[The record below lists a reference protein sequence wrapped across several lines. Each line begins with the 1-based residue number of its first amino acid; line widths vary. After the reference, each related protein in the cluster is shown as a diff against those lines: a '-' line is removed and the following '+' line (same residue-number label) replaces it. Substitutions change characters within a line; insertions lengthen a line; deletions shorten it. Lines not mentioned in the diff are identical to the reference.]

1 MTAPGTLALALEVAR
16 ILESLGIDYV
26 IGGSVAS
33 SLVGEP
39 RATVDLDVAV
49 AMTADHIPPL
59 LEVLADDYYVSET
72 AARDAV
78 RRRASFSV
86 IHLETMQKVDLFV
99 LGDALLDRLQ
109 IARRQRVVLD
119 DDGRMRLWVGS
130 VEDQVL
136 RKLWWFRLGGE
147 VSERQW
153 RDVIAMLRVQGPA
166 VDVGSL
172 RETAR
177 EAALED
183 LLDRALAE
191 ASPGGA
197 S

>member
-78 RRRASFSV
+78 RRRAAFNL

-130 VEDQVL
+130 VEDQIL